1 MGRDGAI
8 SRGPEADTRR
18 RRRRRACGRVE
29 RPKRAA
35 GARANASQLTRE
47 RILACAGRLLAE
59 QGFERASL
67 RMIAKASG
75 ITAERASLR
84 MIAKASGITAGAVY
98 KHFESKAD
106 LLFEV
111 VKRAVRAIPLFA
123 QGGDGPADATALPH
137 LAAAYT
143 GPDLKMLR
151 QLSIEVHLASTID
164 GKVNRLLLRSDELAI
179 RRIGELVARAQRA
192 GRLDPRLRPDFVARA
207 FSVFIM
213 GLTHME
219 TLLPRQVGDPA
230 WREFVRDRVA
240 RLIGEL

>member
-1 MGRDGAI
+1 LSNLKCETLNRAMGRDGAI

-35 GARANASQLTRE
+35 GARANASQSTRE

-59 QGFERASL
+59 QGF
-67 RMIAKASG
+67 
-75 ITAERASLR
+75 ERASLR

>member
-1 MGRDGAI
+1 LSNLKCETLNRAMGRDGAI

-59 QGFERASL
+59 QGF
-67 RMIAKASG
+67 
-75 ITAERASLR
+75 ERASLR

>member
-1 MGRDGAI
+1 LSNLKCETLNRAMGRDGAI

-59 QGFERASL
+59 QGF
-67 RMIAKASG
+67 
-75 ITAERASLR
+75 ERASLR

-179 RRIGELVARAQRA
+179 RRVGELVARAQRA

>member
-35 GARANASQLTRE
+35 GARANASQSTRE

-59 QGFERASL
+59 QGF
-67 RMIAKASG
+67 
-75 ITAERASLR
+75 ERASLR

>member
-59 QGFERASL
+59 QGF
-67 RMIAKASG
+67 
-75 ITAERASLR
+75 ERASLR